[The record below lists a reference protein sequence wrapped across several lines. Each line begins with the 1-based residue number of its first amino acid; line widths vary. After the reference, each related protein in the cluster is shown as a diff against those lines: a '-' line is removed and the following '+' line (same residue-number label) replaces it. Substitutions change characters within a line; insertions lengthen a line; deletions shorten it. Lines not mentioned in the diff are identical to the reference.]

1 MKLRIAVHKS
11 CKNKQTKPAHDWQNV
26 EESLDWLLG
35 WVANGYGWCA
45 THFRSRHRK
54 AENSVGSNM
63 VVIDIDGDT
72 TLARFWSTDTAR
84 QWCAATYTSASHS
97 EQEHRF
103 RALFPLS
110 KQLQSIAEHRGA
122 YWLIVNRLLADL
134 SIEALSDNCGQKPE
148 RLWYGNNR
156 TEINK
161 NNEFEPVPD
170 FLLDDIA
177 FEESID
183 FQSADVTEI
192 DIKRCQW
199 LLQNF
204 LRPSE
209 DGEYESYYV
218 PVMAS
223 CAGIGQVVF
232 DDWVDWVLRGHHGE
246 KPDNIKP
253 FKWKGLGSYSG
264 HTTLYS
270 LAKKQDPDWTNKL
283 PSDLQFRAAGGAAG
297 YTEYDPVTDLDNF
310 LKLTGANMG
319 EIVELEPLPDTQ
331 QVKRR
336 GRPKKSSDDLAKER
350 ENDVRKVKE
359 ILTDL
364 RKNELTGSIEYTDQT
379 GKTVALQGNDLDLMT
394 TKLSCEHGVF
404 IPESRI
410 KSAIQYAAG
419 LNSYCPIRRYLDHC
433 AAHAKPHPEWEQIGK
448 TFLGNSHKIATT
460 AMQRMMIG
468 AVARAYNPGC
478 SMSWLPILV
487 GAQGVGKSM
496 FARSLVPQDLFSEIT
511 TPLETLMKE
520 QYRLHVAWLLELPE
534 IDNYFNTRNIENFKN
549 LITTRVDE
557 VRYPYASLPS
567 KLARRFV
574 LIGTTNRNQFLVD
587 STGNRRFVPLE
598 VGAGFQIPWKELVS
612 ERDSLWAAAVQAY
625 RDGVGYEFN
634 SGEIAAIAEYI
645 QEFGD
650 PDPWVDKIA
659 SYVSIRE
666 EVTATE
672 ILTNALEL
680 DPRNQARREGRRVAD
695 VLQSMGW
702 RRLVTCRKDPT
713 TGRSKSVRLWQ
724 RPKDDPLLEDHIL
737 NDF

>member
-1 MKLRIAVHKS
+1 M
-11 CKNKQTKPAHDWQNV
+11 
-26 EESLDWLLG
+26 
-35 WVANGYGWCA
+35 
-45 THFRSRHRK
+45 
-54 AENSVGSNM
+54 
-63 VVIDIDGDT
+63 
-72 TLARFWSTDTAR
+72 
-84 QWCAATYTSASHS
+84 
-97 EQEHRF
+97 
-103 RALFPLS
+103 
-110 KQLQSIAEHRGA
+110 
-122 YWLIVNRLLADL
+122 
-134 SIEALSDNCGQKPE
+134 
-148 RLWYGNNR
+148 
-156 TEINK
+156 
-161 NNEFEPVPD
+161 
-170 FLLDDIA
+170 
-177 FEESID
+177 
-183 FQSADVTEI
+183 
-192 DIKRCQW
+192 
-199 LLQNF
+199 
-204 LRPSE
+204 
-209 DGEYESYYV
+209 
-218 PVMAS
+218 
-223 CAGIGQVVF
+223 
-232 DDWVDWVLRGHHGE
+232 
-246 KPDNIKP
+246 
-253 FKWKGLGSYSG
+253 
-264 HTTLYS
+264 
-270 LAKKQDPDWTNKL
+270 
-283 PSDLQFRAAGGAAG
+283 
-297 YTEYDPVTDLDNF
+297 
-310 LKLTGANMG
+310 
-319 EIVELEPLPDTQ
+319 PDTQ

-350 ENDVRKVKE
+350 ENDVSKVKE

-364 RKNELTGSIEYTDQT
+364 RKNELTGSIEYTDQS

-448 TFLGNSHKIATT
+448 AFLGNSHKIATT

-567 KLARRFV
+567 KLPRRFV

-612 ERDSLWAAAVQAY
+612 QRDSLWAAAVQAY

-702 RRLVTCRKDPT
+702 RRLVTCRKDPA